1 MGIEWG
7 YPKTWSTLHEDL
19 NRWQGINQQSWEYL
33 NPNGHRPQL
42 HLSKNHCRWRWR
54 LASHSVHLLDVHA
67 PPNCCDIFTVK
78 ISIYIYIHI
87 YTYIHYIYISYIDL
101 HWKFRSFFF
110 TFFGDGHPIFLV
122 SSLRPFSWEPLWTL
136 ASCRP
141 WTPSH
146 VAELF
151 CPRGVPEI
159 GKDIRWFPWL
169 GVPQNRWLIIQNPI

>member
-87 YTYIHYIYISYIDL
+87 YIHIYIIYIYILYRLALKVSLFFL
-101 HWKFRSFFF
+101 HVFWWWASHI
-110 TFFGDGHPIFLV
+110 FGVVLEALFLGAALNFGLLP
-122 SSLRPFSWEPLWTL
+122 SL
-136 ASCRP
+136 
-141 WTPSH
+141 
-146 VAELF
+146 
-151 CPRGVPEI
+151 
-159 GKDIRWFPWL
+159 
-169 GVPQNRWLIIQNPI
+169 NPIACCWAFLSAGGTWNRKRYTVVSMIGGTPK